1 MKSICLFAGSKT
13 GANRLYEDAARDLGR
28 AVAGRGYALIYG
40 GGSVGLMGIA
50 AEAAMAGGA
59 RVIGVIPGALAQ
71 REIAH
76 EGLAELRV
84 VRTMHERK
92 ALMSELSD
100 AVIALPG
107 GLGTM
112 DELFEMLT
120 WAQLGIHAKPCGL
133 LNVAGYYDTLL
144 ALLDHMIGQGFLDA
158 VHRSLLLVDDDAER
172 LLDAMP
178 GYRMPGVEKWLDY
191 DVT

>member
-144 ALLDHMIGQGFLDA
+144 ALLDHMIGQGFLDP

>member
-1 MKSICLFAGSKT
+1 MKSICVFAGSKT
-13 GANRLYEDAARDLGR
+13 GVNRIYEDAARDLGR

-40 GGSVGLMGIA
+40 GGSVGLMGIM

-71 REIAH
+71 REVAH
-76 EGLAELRV
+76 EDLAELRV

-144 ALLDHMIGQGFLDA
+144 ALLDHMIGQGFLDP
-158 VHRSLLLVDDDAER
+158 VHRSLLLVDDDAGR

-178 GYRMPGVEKWLDY
+178 GHRMPGVEKWLDY

>member
-1 MKSICLFAGSKT
+1 MKSICVFAGSKT
-13 GANRLYEDAARDLGR
+13 GVNRLYEDAARDLGR
-28 AVAGRGYALIYG
+28 AVAARGYSLIYG
-40 GGSVGLMGIA
+40 GGSVGLMAVA
-50 AEAAMAGGA
+50 AEAAMARGG

-71 REIAH
+71 REVAH

-133 LNVAGYYDTLL
+133 LNVSGYYDTLL
-144 ALLDHMIGQGFLDA
+144 ALLDHMVEQGFLDPL
-158 VHRSLLLVDDDAER
+158 HRSLLLVDDDAER

-178 GYRMPGVEKWLDY
+178 EHKLPGVEKWLDY

>member
-1 MKSICLFAGSKT
+1 MKSICVFAGSKM
-13 GANRLYEDAARDLGR
+13 GDNRLYEDAARDLGR
-28 AVAGRGYALIYG
+28 AIAARGQTLIYG
-40 GGSVGLMGIA
+40 GGSVGLMA
-50 AEAAMAGGA
+50 VTAEAAMAGGG

-71 REIAH
+71 REVAH
-76 EGLAELRV
+76 ENLAELRV

-133 LNVAGYYDTLL
+133 LNVSGYYDTLL
-144 ALLDHMIGQGFLDA
+144 ALLDHMVAENFLDP
-158 VHRSLLLVDDDAER
+158 VHRSMLLVDDDAER

-178 GYRMPGVEKWLDY
+178 KHKLPGVEKWLDY
-191 DVT
+191 DVI